1 MSDDEDVLVQRIRT
15 GDRDAFLEFVEQKRL
30 PMLAFI
36 ERHQSDALKRKVEA
50 QDILQEITLSAV
62 NSFDTM
68 DLSERDPF
76 SWLCQL
82 AERRIIDTHRK
93 YVGAQKRSAKKEVAL
108 GAPGGD
114 NDKGGL
120 IDILV
125 ASMTSP
131 SKAFSRGQR
140 EFRML
145 EALEELPEEGRI
157 ALQLRY
163 IQGLPSKEIADHL
176 GKTDGAVRVL
186 LTRSLNKLQKILSQD
201 NIFQSFLQ
209 EKPPEEE

>member
-1 MSDDEDVLVQRIRT
+1 MSDQDDVLIQRIRG
-15 GDRDAFLEFVEQKRL
+15 GDQEAFLEFVESKRQAL
-30 PMLAFI
+30 LAFI
-36 ERHQSDALKRKVEA
+36 ERNQSDALKRKVEA
-50 QDILQEITLSAV
+50 QDILQEVTLGAV

-82 AERRIIDTHRK
+82 AERRIIDAHRK
-93 YVGAQKRSAKKEVAL
+93 FVGAQKRSAKKEVGL

-114 NDKGGL
+114 DEKGGL
-120 IDILV
+120 IDVLV

-145 EALEELPEEGRI
+145 EALDDLPEEGRI
-157 ALQLRY
+157 ALQMRY
-163 IQGLPSKEIADHL
+163 VQGLPSKEIAEHL

-186 LTRSLNKLQKILSQD
+186 LTRSLGKLQKILSQD
-201 NIFQSFLQ
+201 SIFQSFVQ
-209 EKPPEEE
+209 KKSEDE

>member
-15 GDRDAFLEFVEQKRL
+15 GDKDAFLEFVEQKRL

-36 ERHQSDALKRKVEA
+36 ERHQSDALKRKIEA

-82 AERRIIDTHRK
+82 AERRIIDAHRK
-93 YVGAQKRSAKKEVAL
+93 YVGAQKRSVKKEVAL

-114 NDKGGL
+114 SDKGGL

-145 EALEELPEEGRI
+145 EALEELSEESRI

-186 LTRSLNKLQKILSQD
+186 LTRSLNKLQNILSQD
-201 NIFQSFLQ
+201 NIFQSYLQ
-209 EKPPEEE
+209 EKPPEKE